1 MAGLFLATFVASLLL
16 QTDAGPLMFLGL
28 CVQGLARGSMMTV
41 AILILMETPKVP
53 ADRLGLAGGLFFTVA
68 EIGGVLGPV
77 SFGILSE
84 LTGSFAPSLALV
96 TTISAILMVVLIAL
110 HRITQKHHP

>member
-1 MAGLFLATFVASLLL
+1 
-16 QTDAGPLMFLGL
+16 
-28 CVQGLARGSMMTV
+28 
-41 AILILMETPKVP
+41 METPKVP

-77 SFGILSE
+77 SFGILSD
-84 LTGSFAPSLALV
+84 LTGSFASSLALV

-110 HRITQKHHP
+110 HRVTLKDYQ